1 MEVRVNDS
9 DRNRIIQQLSAENA
23 ELKVINAAL
32 SRTITEMEM
41 AQATEAEEKQQKTR
55 KSPMCTK

>member
-41 AQATEAEEKQQKTR
+41 AQAAEAEAEKNPQKTR
-55 KSPMCTK
+55 KDK